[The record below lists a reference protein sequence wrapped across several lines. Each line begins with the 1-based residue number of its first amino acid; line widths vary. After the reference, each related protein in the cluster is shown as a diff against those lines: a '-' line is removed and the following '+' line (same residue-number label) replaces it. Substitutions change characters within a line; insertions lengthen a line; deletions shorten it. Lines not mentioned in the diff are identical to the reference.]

1 MQILPL
7 LKGTNEHLITGHSS
21 IGRHREAVDPRRISR
36 RVNVQLD
43 ELVNLANGLLR
54 LRVLVFTDV
63 LMAF

>member
-7 LKGTNEHLITGHSS
+7 LERTDEHLLTGHSS
-21 IGRHREAVDPRRISR
+21 IGRHCEAVNPRRISR

-43 ELVNLANGLLR
+43 ELVNIANGLLR